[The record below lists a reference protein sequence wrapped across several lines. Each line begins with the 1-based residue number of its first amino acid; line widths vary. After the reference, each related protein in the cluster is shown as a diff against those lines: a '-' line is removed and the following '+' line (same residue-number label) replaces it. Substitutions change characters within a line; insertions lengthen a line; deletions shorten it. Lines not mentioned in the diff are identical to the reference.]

1 MKCFGWTDFWE
12 LNPEVSIHLMH
23 GKTVSGRV
31 SGEKKTGVQ
40 DETL

>member
-1 MKCFGWTDFWE
+1 MFRLDE
-12 LNPEVSIHLMH
+12 LLGTEPRNLVSILMQ
-23 GKTVSGRV
+23 GEKVSGRV